1 MLFRSD
7 HDALRTAVM
16 LIPLGLGIAVGLSML
31 FARSGFHIRLKQD
44 SLDMRSLLMDF
55 AYPAGAFCISAAV
68 LSIVNAIV
76 FPLANGSLG
85 SHRLAHVGVDVRQ
98 ATNAVAR
105 PCSIGL
111 FIAWGAVLVIIA
123 VVFTVRWGM
132 ARHAADSH
140 SSSAKPLGEDQ
151 VTEKPESTHRV
162 VNSTPQKE
170 KQGDDEPTATTGLGV
185 RIP

>member
-1 MLFRSD
+1 
-7 HDALRTAVM
+7 
-16 LIPLGLGIAVGLSML
+16 
-31 FARSGFHIRLKQD
+31 
-44 SLDMRSLLMDF
+44 MDF

-111 FIAWGAVLVIIA
+111 FIAWGAVLVITA
-123 VVFTVRWGM
+123 VVLNIRWGM
-132 ARHAADSH
+132 ARQAEAWHGTRPIPIPPQPS
-140 SSSAKPLGEDQ
+140 PLAR
-151 VTEKPESTHRV
+151 TK
-162 VNSTPQKE
+162 
-170 KQGDDEPTATTGLGV
+170 
-185 RIP
+185 